1 MRHAPPPQCSHLTRC
16 PISSALS
23 SDPALGGGGPAGC
36 CLLSAPEVCCSAIGF
51 QVAPAFRR
59 AAASAFGSILCCL
72 LPGLSETAPPV
83 LSIRRF
89 LLLGACAGPGRL
101 APAFSPSAA
110 AWVSWVD
117 RQPLTPLVCP
127 ISTLQILPLYSKF
140 VDSMSLNAALP
151 LVAACVCLHSSASGR
166 CPFALCTL
174 PVLRPLQLIACLR
187 DTVSTAPSHKG
198 CLDRVWPNGVQ

>member
-1 MRHAPPPQCSHLTRC
+1 MQHAPPPQCSHLTRC

-36 CLLSAPEVCCSAIGF
+36 CLLSASEVCCSAIGF

-151 LVAACVCLHSSASGR
+151 PCCCLRVPAQLR
-166 CPFALCTL
+166 QRPVLLCPVYPL

-187 DTVSTAPSHKG
+187 DTVSTAPSHRG
-198 CLDRVWPNGVQ
+198 MPG